1 MLEIEIVDQNGNHSH
16 IINSNDYYESDILTR
31 RSNFMA
37 SRAIAYFNDRGLGDG
52 CFDTSTVIQLWYCEN
67 ANDMYDAAKA
77 LEQIS
82 LAIYKSDP
90 YITYKV
96 EFKG

>member
-1 MLEIEIVDQNGNHSH
+1 MLEIEIVDQNGNHNH
-16 IINSNDYYESDILTR
+16 IINSNDYYESDIRTS

-37 SRAIAYFNDRGLGDG
+37 LRAIDYFNERGLGDD
-52 CFDTSTVIQLWYCEN
+52 CFDTSTVIQLWYCED
-67 ANDMYDAAKA
+67 ARDMYDAAKA

-82 LAIYKSDP
+82 AAIYKSDP